1 LQENTPL
8 YSKLLQFQ
16 SKNNISFHVP
26 GHKNGELISPEDE
39 WKGPLWNFDVTEL
52 NGLDDLH
59 APTGVIADAEK
70 LLTDFYG
77 VKKSYFLVNGS
88 TVGNLAMILATLTA
102 GDKVFVQRNSHKSI
116 MNGIKLAK
124 AQPILLSPDYEEDW
138 KVDTVLSKKTI
149 EQAIARFPEV
159 KTLILTSPNYYGMV
173 GNLPEIIDL
182 AHANGI
188 CVLVDEAHGAHFKGN
203 SNFPPSAVE
212 SGADIVV
219 QSAHKT
225 LPALTMG
232 AYLHYNTAFVQ
243 QEDVKHY
250 LDILQSS
257 SPSYLIMASLDKAR
271 HYIANYSMEDWEYLH
286 TMVTFFREQL
296 HTIPQLN
303 VLNYP
308 YDGDPLKITIQSTEN
323 RSGFE
328 LQKELEKEGIY
339 TELADS
345 NNILFVFPLLKK
357 GISYPLEKIIFKIKR
372 ALLKNIHTHSAQSET
387 VESIKKREDIV
398 ELKLSEKE
406 QATRSKVEV
415 SLSEALHAVCAE
427 TIISYPPGIPILMPG
442 EEITNYHIKQITN
455 LLKDGARFQGSPSI
469 YKNKI
474 TIFEK

>member
-1 LQENTPL
+1 MGIPT
-8 YSKLLQFQ
+8 Y
-16 SKNNISFHVP
+16 
-26 GHKNGELISPEDE
+26 NG
-39 WKGPLWNFDVTEL
+39 N
-52 NGLDDLH
+52 
-59 APTGVIADAEK
+59 
-70 LLTDFYG
+70 
-77 VKKSYFLVNGS
+77 
-88 TVGNLAMILATLTA
+88 
-102 GDKVFVQRNSHKSI
+102 
-116 MNGIKLAK
+116 
-124 AQPILLSPDYEEDW
+124 
-138 KVDTVLSKKTI
+138 
-149 EQAIARFPEV
+149 
-159 KTLILTSPNYYGMV
+159 
-173 GNLPEIIDL
+173 
-182 AHANGI
+182 
-188 CVLVDEAHGAHFKGN
+188 
-203 SNFPPSAVE
+203 
-212 SGADIVV
+212 
-219 QSAHKT
+219 
-225 LPALTMG
+225 
-232 AYLHYNTAFVQ
+232 
-243 QEDVKHY
+243 
-250 LDILQSS
+250 
-257 SPSYLIMASLDKAR
+257 
-271 HYIANYSMEDWEYLH
+271 
-286 TMVTFFREQL
+286 FFREQL

-427 TIISYPPGIPILMPG
+427 TIIPYPPGIPILMPG